1 MQRAEITLGRSTRV
15 TQYLLDGGWEILAGK
30 TSRDNDELSLKL
42 AGAKDWWFHV
52 RGTSGS
58 HVLLRYRDDAEP
70 DRDVLRTAARVA
82 AFHSKAR
89 AGGQVSVTMT
99 RAAFVSKPRGSKP
112 GTVTIRKERVLK
124 VRPALPE

>member
-15 TQYLLDGGWEILAGK
+15 IQYLLDGGWEILAGK

-70 DRDVLRTAARVA
+70 DRDVLRIAAGVA

-124 VRPALPE
+124 VRPALPG